1 MLVLTFTILPFGVLV
16 LLLADRWRH
25 PRGRE
30 RAPRC
35 MGSIVFEKNE
45 RHAAW
50 ERSWPA
56 AGATPAAQNERH
68 AAWESL
74 FFKKTSATLHG
85 SAPGRP
91 QAPPNVPEAIPAQ
104 HGNHFFSKK
113 RTPRCMGALLPLK
126 GAQDHPRQKNDVF
139 ASKMLIFH
147 WKNVGLEPTGA

>member
-1 MLVLTFTILPFGVLV
+1 
-16 LLLADRWRH
+16 
-25 PRGRE
+25 
-30 RAPRC
+30 
-35 MGSIVFEKNE
+35 MGSIVFAKNE

-68 AAWESL
+68 AAWESF

-104 HGNHFFSKK
+104 HGNQFF
-113 RTPRCMGALLPLK
+113 
-126 GAQDHPRQKNDVF
+126 
-139 ASKMLIFH
+139 
-147 WKNVGLEPTGA
+147 

>member
-16 LLLADRWRH
+16 LLLADRWRQ
-25 PRGRE
+25 
-30 RAPRC
+30 
-35 MGSIVFEKNE
+35 
-45 RHAAW
+45 AA
-50 ERSWPA
+50 A
-56 AGATPAAQNERH
+56 NERH
-68 AAWESL
+68 AAWESF

-126 GAQDHPRQKNDVF
+126 GAQDHPRQKITF
-139 ASKMLIFH
+139 LHQTYLSL
-147 WKNVGLEPTGA
+147 LEKCRFGAHRGVLHYVLRRQRAILRKSGNF